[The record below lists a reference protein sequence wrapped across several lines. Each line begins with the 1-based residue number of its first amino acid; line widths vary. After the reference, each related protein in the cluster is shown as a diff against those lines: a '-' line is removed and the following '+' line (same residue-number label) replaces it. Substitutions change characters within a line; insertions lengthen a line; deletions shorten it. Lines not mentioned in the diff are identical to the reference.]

1 MAAGSTYSTI
11 ETKSITGNPTSV
23 TFTSIPSTYTDLV
36 VVISA
41 ALSSTNDIGI
51 RFNGDTG
58 TNYSRTIL
66 YGTGSAAGSVTG
78 GGANQGQIE
87 YYGTADTTLGNSVI
101 ILNVMNY
108 SNTTTNKTVLCRSN
122 NASLGVDAVVNLWR
136 STAAINQIEFKPYT
150 GAMTWVTGSTF
161 TLYGIAAA

>member
-1 MAAGSTYSTI
+1 MAAGSTYTPI
-11 ETKSITGNPTSV
+11 ATQSISGSPTSV
-23 TFTSIPSTYTDLV
+23 TFSSIPSTYTDLI
-36 VVISA
+36 VVINA
-41 ALSSTNDIGI
+41 ALTTQNDVGL
-51 RFNGDTG
+51 RLNGDTG

-87 YYGTADTTLGNSVI
+87 YYGSPNTTLGGSTI
-101 ILNVMNY
+101 IVNFMNY
-108 SNTTTNKTVLCRSN
+108 SNTTTYKTVLSRSN
-122 NASLGVDAVVNLWR
+122 NASSGVDAVVNLWR

-150 GAMTWVTGSTF
+150 GTMTWVTGSQF

>member
-1 MAAGSTYSTI
+1 MAAGPTLTPIATQTI
-11 ETKSITGNPTSV
+11 SGSPTSV
-23 TFTSIPSTYTDLV
+23 TFSSIPSTYTDLV
-36 VVISA
+36 MVISA

-51 RFNGDTG
+51 RLNGDTG

-87 YYGTADTTLGNSVI
+87 YYGTANTTLGGSVI
-101 ILNVMNY
+101 TLNLMNY
-108 SNTTTNKTVLCRSN
+108 SNTTTYKTILCRSN

-150 GAMTWVTGSTF
+150 GSMTWVTGSTF
-161 TLYGIAAA
+161 TIYGIAAA